1 MKKTQILMTV
11 AAIAAAAVLTGCV
24 HCAQPILDE
33 EGRIV
38 EECDVHSHT
47 NIPAVDPD
55 SLALVRPGILP
66 SKDFFRPKFRAD
78 AKRVQ
83 AVGVGRTFRLARED
97 ALKNFMAEH
106 KCDFIVA
113 VNFRDEGIQHP
124 QAWFWRLFFR
134 GGQNHKVTLCGI
146 PITLEALEKEEA
158 VAPEKAPEPPAASGD
173 VSISIDKKLE
183 IIEKRLEEK
192 YYHRPG
198 LLRLKDIDISVRAK
212 GETPDDTGVIFPAF
226 PCEKVV
232 HVEQEKK

>member
-11 AAIAAAAVLTGCV
+11 AALTAAAVLTGCV

-33 EGRIV
+33 EGKIV
-38 EECDVHSHT
+38 EECDVNSHL
-47 NIPAVDPD
+47 NIPEVDPD
-55 SLALVRPGILP
+55 SLAIVRPGILP

-83 AVGVGRTFRLARED
+83 SIGVGRTYKLARED
-97 ALKNFMAEH
+97 ALRNFMTEH

-124 QAWFWRLFFR
+124 QAWFWRLFFK

-146 PITLEALEKEEA
+146 PITLEGLEKEEA
-158 VAPEKAPEPPAASGD
+158 VAPEKAPEPPAPP
-173 VSISIDKKLE
+173 VTLEKKLE
-183 IIEKRLEEK
+183 IIEKKIEEK
-192 YYHRPG
+192 YHRPG
-198 LLRLKDIDISVRAK
+198 LLRLKDIDITVRAK

-226 PCEKVV
+226 PCEKIV
-232 HVEQEKK
+232 HVDQEKK